1 MATAEHIRAVAF
13 DLDGTLVDSIGD
25 LAAAANAVR
34 GSEGLPPLDGET
46 LASFVGD
53 GIGVLV
59 RRTLSGSRD
68 GVVDEAQWQRGL
80 AVFVDYY
87 SRHLSVFSRPYAG
100 AATAL
105 SLLKSLGLPLAVVTN
120 KSELL
125 AVALLR
131 QLDLADDF
139 SLIVGGDTL
148 SERKPAALPLLHT
161 AEVLGVAPEE
171 LAMVGDSANDMLAAK
186 AAGCFSIGVRHGYA
200 DMGTLSAHEAT
211 RPDWVAGDLPA
222 IYDYLAPILKAAREA
237 G

>member
-1 MATAEHIRAVAF
+1 MAKAEHIRAVAF
-13 DLDGTLVDSIGD
+13 DLDGTLVDSIAD

-34 GSEGLPPLDGET
+34 GSEGLPPLDDAT

-59 RRTLSGSRD
+59 HRTLSGSRD
-68 GVVDEAQWQRGL
+68 GVADEAQWQRGL

-105 SLLKSLGLPLAVVTN
+105 GLLKSLGLPLAVVTN
-120 KSELL
+120 KSEVL

-131 QLDLADDF
+131 QLGLADEF

-148 SERKPAALPLLHT
+148 TERKPAALPLLHT

-171 LAMVGDSANDMLAAK
+171 LAMVGDSANDILAAK

-200 DMGTLSAHEAT
+200 DMEKLSADEAT
-211 RPDWVAGDLPA
+211 RPDWVADDLPA